1 MYNLI
6 VLEFEIF
13 REVGNI
19 NILVPI
25 EINTQKSTVDCGA
38 FRDIGWIDTY
48 ENCLGN
54 YLGMYFRMS

>member
-1 MYNLI
+1 MI
-6 VLEFEIF
+6 TIF

-19 NILVPI
+19 NILEPI
-25 EINTQKSTVDCGA
+25 EITTQKSTVDCGA

-54 YLGMYFRMS
+54 YLGMYFLTSVSSVK